1 MSKKINT
8 KKASQGH
15 SVTLATACK
24 KAITKTCRLYKN
36 ADNKIAVSYDVT
48 GETYELAL
56 CMVKLMDAS
65 KAKTLTAYL
74 KKVIGAGKLEAFG
87 YGNNDF
93 SALIKFG
100 RDIQNKD
107 HQKWVDVQGDG
118 VGRKPQGVLKR
129 LKDQG
134 NGTNPKATGDID
146 KWIASVIASAVK
158 RGLSNAQ
165 LMQKIV
171 TACGG
176 QATFK
181 TQSQG
186 TTNANKLLELPTLNI
201 DNKKANK
208 K

>member
-1 MSKKINT
+1 MSKKTNT

-15 SVTLATACK
+15 SVTLAAACK

-36 ADNKIAVSYDVT
+36 ADTKIAASYDVK

-74 KKVIGAGKLEAFG
+74 KKVIGADKLEAYG

-107 HQKWVDVQGDG
+107 HQKWVDIQGDG

-129 LKDQG
+129 LKEQG
-134 NGTNPKATGDID
+134 TGTNPKTTGDID
-146 KWIASVIASAVK
+146 KWIASVVNSAVK
-158 RGLSNAQ
+158 RGLSKKQ
-165 LMQKIV
+165 LVEKIIV
-171 TACGG
+171 ACGG
-176 QATFK
+176 TATFK

-186 TTNANKLLELPTLNI
+186 TTNADKLLAVSTFES
-201 DNKKANK
+201 KKRSK

>member
-36 ADNKIAVSYDVT
+36 ADNKIAVAWDVN
-48 GETYELAL
+48 GEIYELAL
-56 CMVKLMDAS
+56 SMVKLMDAS

-74 KKVIGAGKLEAFG
+74 KKVIGIDKLEA
-87 YGNNDF
+87 YGLLNNDF

-118 VGRKPQGVLKR
+118 VGRKPQAVLKR
-129 LKDQG
+129 LKEQG
-134 NGTNPKATGDID
+134 TGTNPKTTGDID
-146 KWIASVIASAVK
+146 KWIASVVNSAIR
-158 RGLSNAQ
+158 RGLTKQQ
-165 LMQKIV
+165 LSQK
-171 TACGG
+171 
-176 QATFK
+176 
-181 TQSQG
+181 
-186 TTNANKLLELPTLNI
+186 
-201 DNKKANK
+201 
-208 K
+208 

>member
-36 ADNKIAVSYDVT
+36 ADTKIAVSYDVK

-56 CMVKLMDAS
+56 SMVKLMDAS

-74 KKVIGAGKLEAFG
+74 KKVIGADKLEAYG

-107 HQKWVDVQGDG
+107 YQKWVDVQGDG

-134 NGTNPKATGDID
+134 NGTNPKTTGDVD
-146 KWIASVIASAVK
+146 KWIASVVNSAVK
-158 RGLSNAQ
+158 RGLSKKQ
-165 LMQKIV
+165 LVEKIIV
-171 TACGG
+171 ACGG
-176 QATFK
+176 TATFK

-186 TTNANKLLELPTLNI
+186 TTNADKLLEVTTFESKKR
-201 DNKKANK
+201 NKK
-208 K
+208 

>member
-15 SVTLATACK
+15 SVTLAMACK

-36 ADNKIAVSYDVT
+36 ADTKIAVSYDVT

-74 KKVIGAGKLEAFG
+74 KKVIGAGKLEA
-87 YGNNDF
+87 YGLLNNDF

-118 VGRKPQGVLKR
+118 VGRKPQAVLKR
-129 LKDQG
+129 LKEQG
-134 NGTNPKATGDID
+134 TGTNPKTTGDID
-146 KWIASVIASAVK
+146 KWIASVVNSAVK
-158 RGLSNAQ
+158 RGLSKKQ
-165 LMQKIV
+165 LVEKIIV
-171 TACGG
+171 ACGG
-176 QATFK
+176 TATFK

-186 TTNANKLLELPTLNI
+186 TSNVNEILKPSTFE
-201 DNKKANK
+201 NKKRSK